1 MRFDEL
7 FSEPAFAIGAAF
19 ALILSAA
26 YAVGLP

>member
-1 MRFDEL
+1 MHFDEL
-7 FSEPAFAIGAAF
+7 LSEPAFAIGAAL

>member
-1 MRFDEL
+1 MHLDEL
-7 FSEPAFAIGAAF
+7 FGEPAFAIGVAF

>member
-1 MRFDEL
+1 MRLNEL
-7 FSEPAFAIGAAF
+7 LGEPAFAIGAVL